1 MLSEQVSEPL
11 LRLHA
16 RAQIVAE
23 GAVVTYYTK
32 GAYHLG
38 ALERSME
45 ELERAILDMRGAL
58 EAIRSREGDPLE
70 SPAWVPDVPIDD
82 MPF

>member
-1 MLSEQVSEPL
+1 
-11 LRLHA
+11 
-16 RAQIVAE
+16 
-23 GAVVTYYTK
+23 
-32 GAYHLG
+32 
-38 ALERSME
+38 ME

-82 MPF
+82 VPF